1 MLLPLI
7 PQDKAN
13 HAIYGAVVAL
23 AAYSVGLAGHIPH
36 APVIGLAAATTVGAL
51 KELADWLLNRRAIA
65 AGLPPPHGV
74 EFLDFA
80 ATSLGGCAVWLAAN
94 LAAML

>member
-1 MLLPLI
+1 MELPLI

-13 HAIYGAVVAL
+13 HACYGAVIFLLVIFVAQRFGLSNPGVVAL
-23 AAYSVGLAGHIPH
+23 VFVAC
-36 APVIGLAAATTVGAL
+36 VGAL
-51 KELADWLLNRRAIA
+51 KELSDYLLNRRAIA

-80 ATSLGGCAVWLAAN
+80 ATTAGGFVCYLASVV
-94 LAAML
+94 

>member
-1 MLLPLI
+1 MDLPLL

-13 HAIYGAVVAL
+13 HACYGAVIFLLAVFVAQQLDL
-23 AAYSVGLAGHIPH
+23 ASPTIIALVFVAC
-36 APVIGLAAATTVGAL
+36 VGAL
-51 KELADWLLNRRAIA
+51 KELADYLLNRRAIA

-80 ATSLGGCAVWLAAN
+80 ATTLGGFVCFLASVV
-94 LAAML
+94 